1 MYLPKMTNQFLD
13 FPYYQLLFYWYIY
26 IYTVS
31 LLVQF
36 SHSVVSDS
44 LQPHGLQH
52 SRLPC
57 PSVCPWVCSNSCPLS
72 WWCHSTISSSV
83 TPFSSC
89 PQSFPASRSFLMS
102 QLYALIKSWFCFFFF
117 AFLHFFVCI
126 EFILLKK
133 DTKLF

>member
-57 PSVCPWVCSNSCPLS
+57 PSVSPWVCSNSCPLS

-117 AFLHFFVCI
+117 CFSTFFCVHRI
-126 EFILLKK
+126 HSLKERH
-133 DTKLF
+133 